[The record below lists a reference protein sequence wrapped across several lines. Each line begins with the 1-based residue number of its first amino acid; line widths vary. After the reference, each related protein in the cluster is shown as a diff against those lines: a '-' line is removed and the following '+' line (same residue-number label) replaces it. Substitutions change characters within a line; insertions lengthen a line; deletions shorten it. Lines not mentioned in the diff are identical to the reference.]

1 MPPQEERNAP
11 DLGTITTNTQ
21 GMLFTTSCSFH
32 RKCVIAWRERNGEA
46 MAIEAKTRLPR
57 AATALS
63 SITSIDPAAADL
75 DSLATNTYGTH
86 ANIQDI

>member
-1 MPPQEERNAP
+1 
-11 DLGTITTNTQ
+11 
-21 GMLFTTSCSFH
+21 
-32 RKCVIAWRERNGEA
+32 